1 MHPEN
6 ASDDPL
12 HPLVIPL
19 LSAPRNRTKRAS
31 VITRFARQAPLR
43 EEKGGLHP
51 MPRSYNGL
59 GNSSVARPRLAH
71 NTLYYVG
78 QG

>member
-1 MHPEN
+1 MHLGN

-12 HPLVIPL
+12 HHLVIPL
-19 LSAPRNRTKRAS
+19 LSGPRNRTKRTS
-31 VITRFARQAPLR
+31 VITRFARHAPLR

-51 MPRSYNGL
+51 MPRCYNGL